1 MQILLP
7 YEDRTAYRQKQSN
20 LQFLQPKKLFL
31 ALSWQL
37 NTVLS
42 RFDQSSPK
50 SITCTCVAN
59 SAHMLL

>member
-7 YEDRTAYRQKQSN
+7 YEDGTAYRQKLSN

-42 RFDQSSPK
+42 RFDQSFLEEYM
-50 SITCTCVAN
+50 
-59 SAHMLL
+59 H